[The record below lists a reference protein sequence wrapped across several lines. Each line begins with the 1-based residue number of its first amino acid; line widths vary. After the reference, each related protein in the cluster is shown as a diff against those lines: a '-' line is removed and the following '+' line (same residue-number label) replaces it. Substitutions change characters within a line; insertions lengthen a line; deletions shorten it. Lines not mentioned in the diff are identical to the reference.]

1 MQMTAVKLWGFSE
14 FSLRLFPL
22 LCSLA
27 SLFVFWRLASRLLTG
42 VAWMAAVGVFAVGYP
57 GLRYA
62 VEAKPYGCDLFVAVW
77 MFALLSSWWASGAVG
92 DGARLPGGE
101 DTRPLS
107 GAGSARDDSVKDR
120 RQRWLICLIAS
131 VPFAM
136 LLSYPAVF
144 VSGAISLVLAFV
156 LWRERARRGWLLW
169 VVYNVVLLVS
179 FLAVYCLTI
188 APQSAAELANMSS
201 QWEHTFPP
209 LTSPWQLICF
219 VVLAHT
225 SELVAYPVG
234 GPRGASLLTAICCGV
249 ALVVLWRRG
258 HRWLVVLCLAPLA
271 LNFVAAAWQRYPYGG
286 HVRFMLYMGPLVCLL
301 AGLGMAV
308 LLSRLTHRRVSRQIP
323 VIGLAVLL
331 AAIPCGSMVRDFLKP
346 YKQLDYQRTR
356 DFARWF
362 WFTKALDG
370 ELVCVKTDL
379 GKGFAP
385 GTFEQGTSSLYL
397 CNQRIYS
404 RRHAQGEKPCW
415 DHITRDRPLRCVL
428 FRSPNFA
435 FDEEAFD
442 AWLEGLERDYAM
454 VTFAWYSLPLHDH
467 HTGQVWYSD
476 RVEMYEF
483 IPRSAAD
490 ARFLAEPNPYRRVRA
505 LETR

>member
-1 MQMTAVKLWGFSE
+1 MLG
-14 FSLRLFPL
+14 
-22 LCSLA
+22 
-27 SLFVFWRLASRLLTG
+27 
-42 VAWMAAVGVFAVGYP
+42 
-57 GLRYA
+57 
-62 VEAKPYGCDLFVAVW
+62 
-77 MFALLSSWWASGAVG
+77 
-92 DGARLPGGE
+92 
-101 DTRPLS
+101 
-107 GAGSARDDSVKDR
+107 
-120 RQRWLICLIAS
+120 LIAS
-131 VPFAM
+131 VPIAM

-144 VSGAISLVLAFV
+144 VTGAISLVIGFV
-156 LWRERARRGWLLW
+156 LWRERGRRGWVLW
-169 VVYNVVLLVS
+169 GAYNVVLLVS
-179 FLAVYCLTI
+179 FLVVYHLTI

-209 LTSPWQLICF
+209 LTSPWQFLRF
-219 VVLAHT
+219 MVVAHT

-258 HRWLVVLCLAPLA
+258 HRWLVMLCLAPLA
-271 LNFVAAAWQRYPYGG
+271 LNFVAAALQRYPYAG

-308 LLSRLTHRRVSRQIP
+308 LISRFTHARWPRHIP

-331 AAIPCGSMVRDFLKP
+331 ALIPCGSVVRDFLKP

-370 ELVCVKTDL
+370 ELVCLKSDL
-379 GKGFAP
+379 GKDFAP

-404 RRHAQGEKPCW
+404 LRHARGEKPSW
-415 DHITRDRPLRCVL
+415 ERISSERPLRCVL
-428 FRSPNFA
+428 FRSPNHE
-435 FDEEAFD
+435 FDEAAFVR
-442 AWLEGLERDYAM
+442 WLEEIEEDFAM
-454 VTFAWYSLPLHDH
+454 ATFAWYSLPLHDH
-467 HTGQVWYSD
+467 HTGQVWYTD

-490 ARFLAEPNPYRRVRA
+490 PSLLAEPNPYRRVRG
-505 LETR
+505 LETP